1 MGPGQQ
7 CRAGGGPRERCP
19 RSPGPVKGPQGHRT
33 SPARGFQ
40 DHLLKHHCPGLTQ
53 PHPFLIT
60 PTRGSGRECRRGG
73 RGRPLSPEREQDP
86 ARSQP
91 CLPGKAGSQGWEGSG
106 DGSES
111 RPLPAPQSFSSHF
124 QCGIPSAGANTASF
138 GNNARARGHLVDQ
151 RAESALLAKQETEAQ
166 GGNDSL
172 NITEPVHLR
181 TEAGTQVP

>member
-7 CRAGGGPRERCP
+7 CRGGGGPQERCP
-19 RSPGPVKGPQGHRT
+19 WSPGPVKGPQGHGT

-60 PTRGSGRECRRGG
+60 PTRGSGW
-73 RGRPLSPEREQDP
+73 ERMQEGNWGAATVSRVGAGPSAFP
-86 ARSQP
+86 A
-91 CLPGKAGSQGWEGSG
+91 LPAWEGRITG
-106 DGSES
+106 PGREWRYGSES

-124 QCGIPSAGANTASF
+124 QRRIPSAGANTASS

-151 RAESALLAKQETEAQ
+151 GAESALLAKKETEARGWNQ
-166 GGNDSL
+166 LAQHHRASSPQN
-172 NITEPVHLR
+172 
-181 TEAGTQVP
+181 